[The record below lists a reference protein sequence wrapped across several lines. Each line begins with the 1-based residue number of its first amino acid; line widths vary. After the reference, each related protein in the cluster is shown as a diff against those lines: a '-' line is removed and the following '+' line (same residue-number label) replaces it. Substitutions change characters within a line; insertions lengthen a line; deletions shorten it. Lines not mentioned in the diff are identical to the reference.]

1 VIWINSESALLVYN
15 NFVNSNNN
23 LQATSMCIKI
33 ADYNELDSVKAL
45 MDMSLDALIAD
56 TFAMEMDEISPELE
70 LRSDLG
76 MQAADEQKL
85 SNDIAEYFDGFQV
98 NMEKAVTIADLH
110 TMIVAHEFNELT
122 DK

>member
-1 VIWINSESALLVYN
+1 
-15 NFVNSNNN
+15 
-23 LQATSMCIKI
+23 MCIKI

-85 SNDIAEYFDGFQV
+85 SHDIAEYFDGFQV

-110 TMIVAHEFNELT
+110 TMIVAHEFNDFT
-122 DK
+122 D